1 MEKDWCFLLGN
12 IRGNPELIRNFYEKN
27 KEHFQLDTGNNHIIL
42 LGDVGANY
50 ALQGQQDA
58 RFKKA
63 LSKYPFTYVC
73 LRGNHEAR
81 VQKVMEMHPEK
92 WEAKKKYGGE
102 IYVEKKFP
110 RIEYLSDGPAVY
122 EFDGYKTFSL
132 PGAYSVDKWYRLN
145 HGWAWFE
152 DEQLSEEE
160 MNTGR
165 KIKEVE
171 PEIDLVISHTC
182 PISYEPR
189 DLFLP
194 YISQETV
201 DKRMEQYLGEIE
213 EGLSYKRWVFGHFHA
228 DRLYPWKDGR
238 QMLMLFNRSVVDL
251 QKFMH
256 MTEKDGLQ
264 DILA

>member
-1 MEKDWCFLLGN
+1 MEKERWFLLGD
-12 IRGNPELIRNFYEKN
+12 IHGKPEAIRNFYEKN
-27 KEHFQLDTGNNHIIL
+27 KERLQLDTGNNHILL

-63 LSKYPFTYVC
+63 LSRYPFTYIC

-81 VQKVMEMHPEK
+81 VRKVMEMHPEK
-92 WEAKKKYGGE
+92 WEAKKKYGGK

-122 EFDGYKTFSL
+122 EFNGYKTFSL

-145 HGWAWFE
+145 HGWTWFE

-165 KIKEVE
+165 KIKVE
-171 PEIDLVISHTC
+171 EQEFDLVISHTC

-189 DLFLP
+189 DLSLP
-194 YISQETV
+194 YINQETV
-201 DKRMEQYLGEIE
+201 DQRMEQYLGEIE
-213 EGLSYKRWVFGHFHA
+213 EGLSYQRWAFGHFHD
-228 DRLYPWKDGR
+228 DRLYPRKGGR
-238 QMLMLFNRSVVDL
+238 QMLMLFNRNMVDL

-256 MTEKDGLQ
+256 MTENDGLQ

>member
-1 MEKDWCFLLGN
+1 MEKERWFLLGD
-12 IRGNPELIRNFYEKN
+12 IHGKPEVIRNFYEKN
-27 KEHFQLDTGNNHIIL
+27 KEHLQLDTGNNHIIL

-63 LSKYPFTYVC
+63 LSRYPFTYIC

-81 VQKVMEMHPEK
+81 VQKVIEMYPEK

-110 RIEYLSDGPAVY
+110 QIEYLSDGPAVY

-145 HGWAWFE
+145 RGWTWFE

-160 MNTGR
+160 MNTG
-165 KIKEVE
+165 
-171 PEIDLVISHTC
+171 
-182 PISYEPR
+182 
-189 DLFLP
+189 
-194 YISQETV
+194 
-201 DKRMEQYLGEIE
+201 
-213 EGLSYKRWVFGHFHA
+213 
-228 DRLYPWKDGR
+228 
-238 QMLMLFNRSVVDL
+238 
-251 QKFMH
+251 
-256 MTEKDGLQ
+256 
-264 DILA
+264 

>member
-1 MEKDWCFLLGN
+1 MEKERWFLLGD
-12 IRGNPELIRNFYEKN
+12 IHGKPEVIRNFYEKN
-27 KEHFQLDTGNNHIIL
+27 KEHLQLDTGNNHIIL

-50 ALQGQQDA
+50 ALQGQQDT

-165 KIKEVE
+165 KLKKVE
-171 PEIDLVISHTC
+171 QEFDLVISHTC

-213 EGLSYKRWVFGHFHA
+213 EGLSYKRWAFGHFHA
-228 DRLYPWKDGR
+228 DRLYPRKDGR

>member
-1 MEKDWCFLLGN
+1 MEKERWFLLGD
-12 IRGNPELIRNFYEKN
+12 IHGKPEVIRNFYEKN
-27 KEHFQLDTGNNHIIL
+27 KERLQLDAGNNHIIL

-63 LSKYPFTYVC
+63 LSRYPFTYIC

-81 VQKVMEMHPEK
+81 VQKVIEMHPEK
-92 WEAKKKYGGE
+92 WEVKKEYGGE

-110 RIEYLSDGPAVY
+110 QIEYLSDGPAVY

-145 HGWAWFE
+145 HGWTWFE

-165 KIKEVE
+165 KIKVE
-171 PEIDLVISHTC
+171 EKEFDLVISHTC

-194 YISQETV
+194 YINQETV

-213 EGLSYKRWVFGHFHA
+213 EGLSYKRWAFGHFHA
-228 DRLYPWKDGR
+228 DRLYPWKDGK

-256 MTEKDGLQ
+256 MTENDGLE